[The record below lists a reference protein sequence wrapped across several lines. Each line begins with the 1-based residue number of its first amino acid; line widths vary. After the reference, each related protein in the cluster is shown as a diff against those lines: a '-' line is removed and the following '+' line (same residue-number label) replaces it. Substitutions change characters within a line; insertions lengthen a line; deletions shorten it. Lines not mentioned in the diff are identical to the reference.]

1 MPEEAIKN
9 NNINRVSGEIGDSHD
24 DPLLDCL
31 ELVARLQGRPTTRT
45 ALRSG
50 LPLVDNR
57 LTVELFSR
65 AANRAGLSARVV
77 RRPLQSISNLELPAV
92 LLMKSGSGCV
102 LVTVDEKNAS
112 LKVLLPEAGMGEQI
126 FTIEE
131 FDELYSGYTIF
142 IRPQFRPDH
151 QVLSDIQE
159 KPDSW
164 FWGTLFASWPI
175 YRDVLVASFLINLFG
190 LASPFFILNVY
201 DRVVPNAAFETLW
214 VLGTGIAVIYIFE
227 LIMRGL
233 RGYFIDIAGK
243 KAELQLSS
251 MLFEKVMGLRMEA
264 RPKSVGAFSKNLQE
278 FDSVREF
285 ITSFSIT
292 AIIDMP
298 FVLLTMAA
306 MTYLAGLKMLW
317 IQVIAIAILLLYS
330 FIVQFP
336 LKKAVQNTYK
346 ASAQKSSTLIE
357 GLSGVE
363 TIKTLGAESQF
374 QRSIE
379 ESVGHVS
386 KWSAVSRL
394 LSSSVSNV
402 STFVQ
407 NVSVVAVVIL
417 GVYMIA
423 NGELTQGGLIASVI
437 LSRRIIAP
445 MSQVANLATRYH
457 RAKTAL
463 GTLNGIM
470 ELPDEKP
477 KDQTLLHR
485 SSIEGEIEMNNVSF
499 AYQGQLT
506 KVLKNISIHIKPG
519 EHVAIVGPTGSGKTT
534 LGKMIM
540 GLYEPVEGMVGIDGT
555 DIRQI
560 DPSELRHFIGYVPQD
575 VTLFSGTVKEN
586 ITLGTHDAT
595 DGAILTAAETSGVA
609 DFVKN
614 HPLGYDLQVGERGSQ
629 LSGGQRQC
637 VAISRAVLRDPQIL
651 LLDEPSNSMDNKTE
665 ARLIRRLKE
674 TIVGKTLLLITHRSS
689 TLKMVDRVI
698 VLDKGAVVADG
709 PKTQVLELL
718 KSGKIRV

>member
-1 MPEEAIKN
+1 MPEEAIQNKN
-9 NNINRVSGEIGDSHD
+9 FTGVNAGSGESHD
-24 DPLLDCL
+24 DSLLDCL
-31 ELVARLQGRPTTRT
+31 ELIARLQGRPTTRT

-57 LTVELFSR
+57 LTVELFPR
-65 AANRAGLSARVV
+65 AANRAGLSSRVV
-77 RRPLQSISNLELPAV
+77 RRPLQNISNLELPAI
-92 LLMKSGSGCV
+92 LLMKSGSACV
-102 LVTVDEKNAS
+102 LVTIDDSKS
-112 LKVLLPEAGMGEQI
+112 SIKVLLPEAGMGEQV
-126 FTIEE
+126 FSVDD
-131 FDELYSGYTIF
+131 FDELYSGYAIF
-142 IRPQFRPDH
+142 VRPQFRPDH
-151 QVLSDIQE
+151 QVLSDLQE
-159 KPDSW
+159 KPDKW
-164 FWGTLFASWPI
+164 FWGTIFSSWPI
-175 YRDVLVASFLINLFG
+175 YRDVLIASFLINVFG

-214 VLGTGIAVIYIFE
+214 VLGIGIGIIYVFE

-243 KAELQLSS
+243 KAELQLSA
-251 MLFEKVMGLRMEA
+251 MLFEKVMGLRMES

-278 FDSVREF
+278 FDSVRDF

-292 AIIDMP
+292 AIVDMP

-306 MTYLAGLKMLW
+306 ITYLAGVKMLA
-317 IQVIAIAILLLYS
+317 IQLIAIAILLLYS
-330 FIVQFP
+330 FIVQLP
-336 LKKAVQNTYK
+336 LKKAVENTYK
-346 ASAQKSSTLIE
+346 ASAQKSSTVVE

-407 NVSVVAVVIL
+407 NMSVVAVVIL
-417 GVYMIA
+417 GVYMIT
-423 NGELTQGGLIASVI
+423 NGEMTQGGLIASVI

-445 MSQVANLATRYH
+445 MSQVANLSTRYH

-463 GTLNGIM
+463 ATLNGIM

-477 KDQTLLHR
+477 QDKALLHR
-485 SSIEGEIEMNNVSF
+485 SSIEGEIELKNVSF
-499 AYQGQLT
+499 AYQGQLN
-506 KVLKNISIHIKPG
+506 KVLKDINIHIKPG
-519 EHVAIVGPTGSGKTT
+519 EHVAVVGPTGSGKTT

-540 GLYEPVEGMVGIDGT
+540 GLYEPMEGMVGVDGT

-595 DGAILTAAETSGVA
+595 DSAILASAETSGVA
-609 DFVKN
+609 DFVRN
-614 HPLGYDLQVGERGSQ
+614 HPLGYDLQVGERGRQ
-629 LSGGQRQC
+629 LSGGQRQT
-637 VAISRAVLRDPQIL
+637 VAIARAVLRDPQIL

-674 TIVGKTLLLITHRSS
+674 TIEGKTMVLITHRSS
-689 TLKMVDRVI
+689 TLKLVDRVI

>member
-1 MPEEAIKN
+1 M
-9 NNINRVSGEIGDSHD
+9 
-24 DPLLDCL
+24 
-31 ELVARLQGRPTTRT
+31 
-45 ALRSG
+45 
-50 LPLVDNR
+50 
-57 LTVELFSR
+57 
-65 AANRAGLSARVV
+65 
-77 RRPLQSISNLELPAV
+77 RRPLQNISNLELPAI
-92 LLMKSGSGCV
+92 LLMKSGSACV
-102 LVTVDEKNAS
+102 LVTIDDSKS
-112 LKVLLPEAGMGEQI
+112 SIKVLLPEAGMGEQV
-126 FTIEE
+126 FSVDD
-131 FDELYSGYTIF
+131 FDELYSGYAIF
-142 IRPQFRPDH
+142 VRPQFRPDH
-151 QVLSDIQE
+151 QVLSDLQE
-159 KPDSW
+159 KPDKW
-164 FWGTLFASWPI
+164 FWGTIFSSWPI
-175 YRDVLVASFLINLFG
+175 YRDVLIASFLINVFG

-214 VLGTGIAVIYIFE
+214 VLGIGIGIIYVFE

-243 KAELQLSS
+243 KAELQLSA
-251 MLFEKVMGLRMEA
+251 MLFEKVMGLRMES

-278 FDSVREF
+278 FDSVRDF

-292 AIIDMP
+292 AIVDMP

-306 MTYLAGLKMLW
+306 ITYLAGVKMLA
-317 IQVIAIAILLLYS
+317 IQLIAIAILLLYS
-330 FIVQFP
+330 FIVQLP
-336 LKKAVQNTYK
+336 LKKAVENTYK
-346 ASAQKSSTLIE
+346 ASAQKSSTVVE

-407 NVSVVAVVIL
+407 NMSVVAVVIL
-417 GVYMIA
+417 GVYMIT
-423 NGELTQGGLIASVI
+423 NGEMTQGGLIASVI

-445 MSQVANLATRYH
+445 MSQVANLSTRYH

-463 GTLNGIM
+463 ATLNGIM

-477 KDQTLLHR
+477 QDKALLHR
-485 SSIEGEIEMNNVSF
+485 SSIEGEIELKNVSF
-499 AYQGQLT
+499 AYQGQLN
-506 KVLKNISIHIKPG
+506 KVLKDINIHIKPG
-519 EHVAIVGPTGSGKTT
+519 EHVAVVGPTGSGKTT

-540 GLYEPVEGMVGIDGT
+540 GLYEPMEGMVGVDGT

-595 DGAILTAAETSGVA
+595 DSAILASAETSGVA
-609 DFVKN
+609 DFVRN
-614 HPLGYDLQVGERGSQ
+614 HPLGYDLQVGERGRQ
-629 LSGGQRQC
+629 LSGGQRQT
-637 VAISRAVLRDPQIL
+637 VAIARAVLRDPQIL

-674 TIVGKTLLLITHRSS
+674 TIEGKTMILITHRSS
-689 TLKMVDRVI
+689 TLKLVDRVI

>member
-285 ITSFSIT
+285 IT
-292 AIIDMP
+292 
-298 FVLLTMAA
+298 
-306 MTYLAGLKMLW
+306 
-317 IQVIAIAILLLYS
+317 
-330 FIVQFP
+330 
-336 LKKAVQNTYK
+336 
-346 ASAQKSSTLIE
+346 
-357 GLSGVE
+357 
-363 TIKTLGAESQF
+363 
-374 QRSIE
+374 
-379 ESVGHVS
+379 
-386 KWSAVSRL
+386 
-394 LSSSVSNV
+394 
-402 STFVQ
+402 
-407 NVSVVAVVIL
+407 
-417 GVYMIA
+417 
-423 NGELTQGGLIASVI
+423 
-437 LSRRIIAP
+437 
-445 MSQVANLATRYH
+445 
-457 RAKTAL
+457 
-463 GTLNGIM
+463 
-470 ELPDEKP
+470 
-477 KDQTLLHR
+477 
-485 SSIEGEIEMNNVSF
+485 
-499 AYQGQLT
+499 
-506 KVLKNISIHIKPG
+506 
-519 EHVAIVGPTGSGKTT
+519 
-534 LGKMIM
+534 
-540 GLYEPVEGMVGIDGT
+540 
-555 DIRQI
+555 
-560 DPSELRHFIGYVPQD
+560 
-575 VTLFSGTVKEN
+575 
-586 ITLGTHDAT
+586 
-595 DGAILTAAETSGVA
+595 
-609 DFVKN
+609 
-614 HPLGYDLQVGERGSQ
+614 
-629 LSGGQRQC
+629 
-637 VAISRAVLRDPQIL
+637 
-651 LLDEPSNSMDNKTE
+651 
-665 ARLIRRLKE
+665 
-674 TIVGKTLLLITHRSS
+674 
-689 TLKMVDRVI
+689 
-698 VLDKGAVVADG
+698 
-709 PKTQVLELL
+709 
-718 KSGKIRV
+718 

>member
-674 TIVGKTLLLITHRSS
+674 TIVGKTLVLITHRSS

>member
-674 TIVGKTLLLITHRSS
+674 TIEGKTLLLITHRSS

>member
-9 NNINRVSGEIGDSHD
+9 KNIEKVNVGTGESHD

-77 RRPLQSISNLELPAV
+77 RRPLQKISNLELPAV

-102 LVTVDEKNAS
+102 LATIDEKNS
-112 LKVLLPEAGMGEQI
+112 SIKVLLPEAGMGEQI
-126 FTIEE
+126 FSIDD
-131 FDELYSGYTIF
+131 FDELYSGYAIF

-159 KPDSW
+159 KPANW
-164 FWGTLFASWPI
+164 FWGTIFSSWPI
-175 YRDVLVASFLINLFG
+175 YRDVLVASFLVNLFG

-214 VLGTGIAVIYIFE
+214 VLGIGIGVIYIFE

-264 RPKSVGAFSKNLQE
+264 RPKSVGAFSKNLSE

-306 MTYLAGLKMLW
+306 MTYLAGLKMLM
-317 IQVIAIAILLLYS
+317 IQVIAIVILLLYS
-330 FIVQFP
+330 LIVQLP

-346 ASAQKSSTLIE
+346 ASAQKSSTVIE
-357 GLSGVE
+357 GLTGVE
-363 TIKTLGAESQF
+363 TIKTMGAESQF
-374 QRSIE
+374 QRSVE
-379 ESVGHVS
+379 ESVSHVS

-407 NVSVVAVVIL
+407 NISVVAVVIL

-470 ELPDEKP
+470 DLPDEKP
-477 KDQTLLHR
+477 KDQALLHR
-485 SSIEGEIEMNNVSF
+485 SSIEGGIEMDNVSF
-499 AYQGQLT
+499 AYQGQLN
-506 KVLKNISIHIKPG
+506 KVLKNISIDIKPG

-540 GLYEPVEGMVGIDGT
+540 GLYEPVEGMVGVDGT

-560 DPSELRHFIGYVPQD
+560 DPSELRNFIGYVPQD

-595 DGAILTAAETSGVA
+595 DGAILTAAEISGVG
-609 DFVKN
+609 DFVRN
-614 HPLGYDLQVGERGSQ
+614 NPLGYDLQVGERGRQ
-629 LSGGQRQC
+629 LSGGQRQG
-637 VAISRAVLRDPQIL
+637 VAIARAVLRDPQIV

-665 ARLIRRLKE
+665 AKLIRRLAGIIE
-674 TIVGKTLLLITHRSS
+674 GKTLVLITHRSS
-689 TLKMVDRVI
+689 TLKLVDRVI
-698 VLDKGAVVADG
+698 VLDKGSVVADG
-709 PKTQVLELL
+709 PKEQVLGLL